1 MAELKE
7 NLIKRAFFLR
17 IFIFGLWIALL
28 REKANLL
35 TNHILNNF
43 LITYKL
49 GESHGKHSTK

>member
-7 NLIKRAFFLR
+7 KLIKSTFFLR

-49 GESHGKHSTK
+49 GESHEKHSKK